1 MDSCWFDFGYQDGVH
16 LPGVS
21 RRSFRRSLSKP
32 GNELEPGQAPLLAE
46 PVPENGDILLFLLG
60 LRTGTGILRMT
71 GLRKTLENTCVE
83 GLSNFE
89 GVPCF
94 RH

>member
-1 MDSCWFDFGYQDGVH
+1 MNA
-16 LPGVS
+16 L
-21 RRSFRRSLSKP
+21 SLGTGTGTAQTKTQA
-32 GNELEPGQAPLLAE
+32 LEPGQAPPLAE
-46 PVPENGDILLFLLG
+46 PVPENGDILLFQLG